1 MSVWQAILQGM
12 IQGLTEFLPVSSSG
26 HLSIFQ
32 YFTGLSGESGAFFSI
47 VLHLGTLFAVILA
60 FFPTIWGLICEAFA
74 MLGDIFRGR
83 FTFRRVSPKRKMIFL
98 LIVSLLPLVFVV
110 FLKDFYESFSTDD
123 GIIVEGLCL
132 IVTGILLTLACQC
145 PDTGKNAAS
154 MKYSDAL
161 AIGLAQAIAPMPG
174 ISRSGSTVAVG
185 MMMGL
190 GKKFAVTFSFIMG
203 IPAVL
208 GAVILE
214 IPEVVE
220 NGLTLPLHIVIIGF
234 VTSLVFGLLAIA
246 LVNRLVVSDKFRYFA
261 YYTLIAGAIV
271 VILGIIELFSGHV
284 IQQTITGMLA

>member
-1 MSVWQAILQGM
+1 
-12 IQGLTEFLPVSSSG
+12 
-26 HLSIFQ
+26 
-32 YFTGLSGESGAFFSI
+32 
-47 VLHLGTLFAVILA
+47 
-60 FFPTIWGLICEAFA
+60 
-74 MLGDIFRGR
+74 
-83 FTFRRVSPKRKMIFL
+83 MIFL
-98 LIVSLLPLVFVV
+98 LIVSLLPLFFVV

-220 NGLTLPLHIVIIGF
+220 NGLILRCILSSSALSPRWCSACWQSPWSTGWWSATSS
-234 VTSLVFGLLAIA
+234 VTSP
-246 LVNRLVVSDKFRYFA
+246 
-261 YYTLIAGAIV
+261 
-271 VILGIIELFSGHV
+271 IIPSSPAPLW
-284 IQQTITGMLA
+284 

>member
-1 MSVWQAILQGM
+1 MTA
-12 IQGLTEFLPVSSSG
+12 
-26 HLSIFQ
+26 
-32 YFTGLSGESGAFFSI
+32 
-47 VLHLGTLFAVILA
+47 
-60 FFPTIWGLICEAFA
+60 
-74 MLGDIFRGR
+74 
-83 FTFRRVSPKRKMIFL
+83 
-98 LIVSLLPLVFVV
+98 SLW
-110 FLKDFYESFSTDD
+110 K
-123 GIIVEGLCL
+123 
-132 IVTGILLTLACQC
+132 
-145 PDTGKNAAS
+145 
-154 MKYSDAL
+154 

-284 IQQTITGMLA
+284 IQQAITGMLA